1 MRELYS
7 ITKRLSGKSFSP
19 SSGHIKDK
27 TGKLLVEDDAIEARW
42 VEHFNEVLNR
52 PQAEIAANIEPARE
66 RLNINCDPPSR
77 TEVAKAIK
85 CLKNNKSAGPDNLTA
100 ELLKVDVGTTIDI
113 LNPLIEKI
121 WEQEIFPRDWK
132 NSHIITL
139 PKKGDLTDCNNYRG
153 ISLLSVPG
161 KVICKII
168 LERMKSTVDKDLR
181 KNQAGFRPG
190 RSCTDQIS
198 TLRIILEQC
207 QEFNAPLYLN
217 FIDYS
222 KAFDSVDRDR
232 LWKIMAHYGVPET
245 H

>member
-1 MRELYS
+1 M
-7 ITKRLSGKSFSP
+7 
-19 SSGHIKDK
+19 
-27 TGKLLVEDDAIEARW
+27 
-42 VEHFNEVLNR
+42 
-52 PQAEIAANIEPARE
+52 
-66 RLNINCDPPSR
+66 
-77 TEVAKAIK
+77 
-85 CLKNNKSAGPDNLTA
+85 KNNKSAGPDNLTA